1 MIRNV
6 VFDVGNVFVRWSP
19 AEVVERCFKLIRG
32 EPENARRAGEL
43 FTSEVWL
50 GLNRGELTWAEAQ
63 AAYCDRH
70 GLTEAESRELL
81 FHAMDHL
88 DPVEGTEALA
98 RRLKA
103 AGYRLFAITDTVHEI
118 VSHLQARYRFW
129 ELFEGAAV
137 SAELGVLKPDPR
149 IYAHLLD
156 RFGLAPHES
165 VFLDD
170 VPANV
175 EGARKA
181 GMQGFVFAT
190 AAACERDLRGL
201 GLAF

>member
-19 AEVVERCFKLIRG
+19 AEVVERCFKLVRG
-32 EPENARRAGEL
+32 QPENARRSGEL
-43 FTSEVWL
+43 FTSPVWL
-50 GLNRGELTWAEAQ
+50 ALNRGELTWDEAQ
-63 AAYCDRH
+63 AAYCDEH
-70 GLTEAESRELL
+70 GLSEDESRDL
-81 FHAMDHL
+81 FFHVMDHL
-88 DPVEGTEALA
+88 HPVEGTETLA

-103 AGYRLFAITDTVHEI
+103 AGFRIFAITDNVHEM
-118 VSHLQARYRFW
+118 VRHLKARHGFW
-129 ELFEGAAV
+129 DLFEGAAI

-149 IYAHLLD
+149 IYAHLLET
-156 RFGLAPHES
+156 FGLTPHES

-175 EGARKA
+175 EGARNA
-181 GMQGFVFAT
+181 GMQAVVFST
-190 AAACERDLRGL
+190 SAACEQDLRGL